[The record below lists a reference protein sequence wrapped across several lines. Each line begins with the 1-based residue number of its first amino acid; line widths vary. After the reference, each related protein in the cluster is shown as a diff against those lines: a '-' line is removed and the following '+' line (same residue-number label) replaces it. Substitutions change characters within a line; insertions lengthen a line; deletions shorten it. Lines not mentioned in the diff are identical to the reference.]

1 MKTFDDHGAR
11 WLDAPGSPGHATMAA
26 VSRSLAGL
34 IELLDLEVL
43 EVNVFRG
50 SSPETSMQ
58 RVFGG
63 QVAGQALMAAGL
75 TVEDSRPVHSLH
87 AYFLRPGDP
96 MIPIVY
102 QVERPRD
109 GRSFSTRRVVAIQHG
124 RPIFTMSASFQV
136 REPGL
141 DHQDPIPTA
150 PDPQSLPTI
159 EERLAA
165 SAVPWPQ
172 FWREFSSLDVRHVVR
187 TPEGAPGA
195 PETAD
200 SAAHVHSQVW
210 LRTAAPLPDDP
221 LLHVS
226 VLAYASDLTLL
237 YSSLAPHRLDATPP
251 IQMASLDHAMWF
263 HRPFRADGWLLYDQH
278 SPSASGARGFAT
290 GRLFSQAGSLVA
302 SVVQEGLIRP
312 ISR

>member
-1 MKTFDDHGAR
+1 MAR
-11 WLDAPGSPGHATMAA
+11 

-34 IELLDLEVL
+34 IELLELEPL
-43 EVNVFRG
+43 EVNLFRG

-75 TVEDSRPVHSLH
+75 TVDQSRPVHSLH

-96 MIPIVY
+96 TTPIVY

-136 REPGL
+136 RETGL
-141 DHQDPIPTA
+141 DHQDPIPAA
-150 PDPQSLPTI
+150 PDPESLPTI
-159 EERLAA
+159 EARLAN
-165 SAVPWPQ
+165 SEVPWPQ
-172 FWREFSSLDVRHVVR
+172 FWREFSSLDVRHVAR
-187 TPEGAPGA
+187 A
-195 PETAD
+195 PESSPGPPGDAVD
-200 SAAHVHSQVW
+200 SAAQDHTQVW
-210 LRTAAPLPDDP
+210 LRTAAPLPDNP
-221 LLHVS
+221 LLHVC
-226 VLAYASDLTLL
+226 VLVYASDLTLL
-237 YSSLAPHRLDATPP
+237 HSSLAPHNLDGTPS

-290 GRLFSQAGSLVA
+290 GRLFSEVGDLVA
-302 SVVQEGLIRP
+302 SAVQEGLIRP
-312 ISR
+312 MSR